1 MKYWQAVFLLVLSLG
16 LLSCTANVALVKNET
31 GKPYSVKGKT
41 YVPLK
46 KVAAGHV
53 QKGVASW
60 YGPGFHGKK
69 TSSGEKYDMYNMTA
83 AHNVL
88 PMNTLIKVTNLAN
101 NKAVVVRINDRGPF
115 IDDRIID
122 LSYGAA
128 KELGMLG
135 PGTVPV
141 RLAVLD
147 SRDATKPARYIAET
161 PKPKFIR
168 TPNPFY
174 AQASTGLLALSRN

>member
-1 MKYWQAVFLLVLSLG
+1 MKYWQTALLLPLWIA
-16 LLSCTANVALVKNET
+16 LLSCTAHVALVKHET

-46 KVAAGHV
+46 KVAAGHL
-53 QKGVASW
+53 QKGIASW

-69 TSSGEKYDMYNMTA
+69 TSSGEKYDMYSMTA

-88 PMNTLIKVTNLAN
+88 PMNTLVKVTNLTN

-115 IDDRIID
+115 IDDRVID

-128 KELGMLG
+128 RELGMIG
-135 PGTVPV
+135 PGTAPV
-141 RLAVLD
+141 QLAVLD
-147 SRDATKPARYIAET
+147 SRDTTKPPRHIAQALPTMPARA
-161 PKPKFIR
+161 
-168 TPNPFY
+168 PNPFY
-174 AQASTGLLALSRN
+174 ARSSMGLLALSRN

>member
-1 MKYWQAVFLLVLSLG
+1 MKYTQTLIFLALSVG
-16 LLSCTANVALVKNET
+16 LLSCTANVSIVKNET
-31 GKPYSVKGKT
+31 GKPYTVNGKT
-41 YVPLK
+41 YVPWK

-53 QKGVASW
+53 EKGTASW

-69 TSSGEKYDMYNMTA
+69 TSSGEKYDMYSMTA
-83 AHNVL
+83 AHNLL
-88 PMNTLIKVTNLAN
+88 PMNTLVKVTNLTN

-128 KELGMLG
+128 RELGMLR

-141 RLAVLD
+141 RIAVLE
-147 SRDATKPARYIAET
+147 SRDTTSPTRYIAEKQKT
-161 PKPKFIR
+161 KPTR
-168 TPNPFY
+168 APNPFY
-174 AQASTGLLALSRN
+174 ADASMGLLALSRN

>member
-1 MKYWQAVFLLVLSLG
+1 MKYLRAIILVTLSIG
-16 LLSCTANVALVKNET
+16 LLSCTAHVGLVKQDT
-31 GKPYSVKGKT
+31 GKPYCVKGKT

-46 KVAAGHV
+46 KVAVGHV
-53 QKGVASW
+53 QKGIASW

-69 TSSGEKYDMYNMTA
+69 TSSGEKYDMYSLTA

-88 PMNTLIKVTNLAN
+88 PMNTLVKVTNLAN

-128 KELGMLG
+128 RELGMLR
-135 PGTVPV
+135 PGTAPV
-141 RLAVLD
+141 HLAVLD
-147 SRDATKPARYIAET
+147 ARDTAKPTQYVAQA
-161 PKPKFIR
+161 PKPSPVR
-168 TPNPFY
+168 APNPFY
-174 AQASTGLLALSRN
+174 PQSSMGLLALSRN